1 MSNAK
6 PSSLDAQLL
15 TDLQGYFTRQQAK
28 HYPTE
33 QLLDYLAAIDSAPWA
48 TFAQGKPITARHLA
62 RLLQPYGIVPKNIRL
77 SATSTPKGYK
87 AEDFKAAFAQLSD
100 LPPHAENVAATVAD
114 KKVMDNNNVAANEM
128 TGSDVADHVAANLN
142 HLVNVAVSDVAH
154 NDVAA
159 NVADY
164 VVDKVDVADRKRV
177 VADNLADRKRVVAA
191 PVQAKLQQKW
201 PPPKGWAWNQQNRCY
216 EPPKSTVQPDP
227 PDQALIRQTLR
238 ISPELKY
245 LPGYGL
251 VAVEP
256 NLSA

>member
-1 MSNAK
+1 MSNAEPNGIPAHLGK
-6 PSSLDAQLL
+6 QLLIDLQRLFAAQTTKSIPTEQLL
-15 TDLQGYFTRQQAK
+15 TDLAGIHA
-28 HYPTE
+28 
-33 QLLDYLAAIDSAPWA
+33 APWA
-48 TFAQGKPITARHLA
+48 TFTQGKVITARHLA
-62 RLLQPYGIVPKNIRL
+62 RLLQPYGIVSKSIRV

-100 LPPHAENVAATVAD
+100 LPPHAENVAANVAANVAD
-114 KKVMDNNNVAANEM
+114 KKVMDNNDVAANER
-128 TGSDVADHVAANLN
+128 TGSDVADQVAANLN
-142 HLVNVAVSDVAH
+142 NLVNVAVSDVAD
-154 NDVAA
+154 ND
-159 NVADY
+159 VADY
-164 VVDKVDVADRKRV
+164 VVDKVDVAD
-177 VADNLADRKRVVAA
+177 NLADKMRVELAMLR
-191 PVQAKLQQKW
+191 AKPQPKW

-216 EPPKSTVQPDP
+216 EPPNSTVQPDP